1 MWTGFCNTGNHIS
14 RLFFDEIANHREHSM
29 FLDNK
34 SPILNLPN
42 FLTLLRIASI
52 PVMATL
58 LLSPSRSSGF
68 WAAAVFALA
77 SITDWLDGYL
87 ARRMGIVTVFGKF
100 LDPIADKLI
109 VMSALIMI
117 LPYERAPAWM
127 VLIILGREIII
138 TGLRGL
144 ASTEGIIIPASNLG
158 KFKTIFQ
165 IVAILGLLLH
175 YDYHWFFAVDN
186 PYLYVN
192 MHHIGIFYLW
202 IATIITIWSGVDYLT
217 KFIRVIVR

>member
-1 MWTGFCNTGNHIS
+1 MVF
-14 RLFFDEIANHREHSM
+14 
-29 FLDNK
+29 DNK
-34 SPILNLPN
+34 SPVWNLPN
-42 FLTLLRIASI
+42 ILTLLRIASI
-52 PVMATL
+52 PVMVAI
-58 LLSPSRSSGF
+58 LLSPSRSAGF
-68 WAAAVFALA
+68 WAASIFAVA

-117 LPYERAPAWM
+117 LPFDRVPAWM

-175 YDYHWFFAVDN
+175 YDYHWFFGMDN
-186 PYLYVN
+186 RYLFVN
-192 MHHIGIFYLW
+192 MHNIGMFYLW
-202 IATIITIWSGVDYLT
+202 IATIITIWSGIDYLV
-217 KFIRVIVR
+217 KFTRVIVK

>member
-1 MWTGFCNTGNHIS
+1 MPIEN
-14 RLFFDEIANHREHSM
+14 R
-29 FLDNK
+29 
-34 SPILNLPN
+34 SPIWNLPN
-42 FLTLLRIASI
+42 ILTLLRIASI
-52 PVMATL
+52 PVLVAVL
-58 LLSPSRSSGF
+58 FSPSRSAGF
-68 WAAAVFALA
+68 WAAFIFAIA

-117 LPYERAPAWM
+117 LPYDRAPAWM

-144 ASTEGIIIPASNLG
+144 ASTEGIIIPASKLG

-175 YDYHWFFAVDN
+175 YNYHWFFAVDN
-186 PYLYVN
+186 PYLCVN
-192 MHHIGIFYLW
+192 MHNIGIFYLW
-202 IATIITIWSGVDYLT
+202 IATIITIWSGVDYLV
-217 KFIRVIVR
+217 KYIRVIAR

>member
-1 MWTGFCNTGNHIS
+1 MSTTS
-14 RLFFDEIANHREHSM
+14 PHS
-29 FLDNK
+29 
-34 SPILNLPN
+34 IWNLPN
-42 FLTLLRIASI
+42 ILTLLRIAAI
-52 PVMATL
+52 PVLVVL
-58 LLSPSRSSGF
+58 LLPPGRPGVSAAQSQMAGF

-109 VMSALIMI
+109 VMAALVML
-117 LPYERAPAWM
+117 LPYGNVSAWM
-127 VLIILGREIII
+127 VLVILGREIII
-138 TGLRGL
+138 TGLRGI
-144 ASTEGIIIPASNLG
+144 ASTEGIVIAASELG

-175 YDYHWFFAVDN
+175 YDYHWFFSVDS

-192 MHHIGIFYLW
+192 MHHVGVFYLW
-202 IATIITIWSGVDYLT
+202 IATIITIWSGVDYLV
-217 KFIRVIVR
+217 KFMRVIAK

>member
-1 MWTGFCNTGNHIS
+1 MP
-14 RLFFDEIANHREHSM
+14 
-29 FLDNK
+29 LDNK
-34 SPILNLPN
+34 DPVWNLPN
-42 FLTLLRIASI
+42 ILTLLRIASI
-52 PVMATL
+52 PVIVAI
-58 LLSPSRSSGF
+58 LLSPSRTAGL
-68 WAAAVFALA
+68 WAAVIFAIA

-109 VMSALIMI
+109 VMSVLIMI
-117 LPYERAPAWM
+117 LPYGRAPAWM

-144 ASTEGIIIPASNLG
+144 ASTEGIVIPASNLG

-175 YDYHWFFAVDN
+175 YDYNWFFGIEN
-186 PYLYVN
+186 SYLNVN
-192 MHHIGIFYLW
+192 MHNVGIFYLW
-202 IATIITIWSGVDYLT
+202 IATIITIWSGIDYLV
-217 KFIRVIVR
+217 KFTRIIAR

>member
-1 MWTGFCNTGNHIS
+1 MS
-14 RLFFDEIANHREHSM
+14 
-29 FLDNK
+29 LDNK
-34 SPILNLPN
+34 DPVWNLPN
-42 FLTLLRIASI
+42 ILTLLRIAAI
-52 PVMATL
+52 PVL
-58 LLSPSRSSGF
+58 VVVLFSPSRAAGF
-68 WAAAVFALA
+68 WAAWIFAIA
-77 SITDWLDGYL
+77 SFTDWLDGYL
-87 ARRMGIVTVFGKF
+87 ARRMGIVTTFGKF

-117 LPYERAPAWM
+117 LPFGRVPAWM
-127 VLIILGREIII
+127 VLVILGREIII

-175 YDYHWFFAVDN
+175 YDYHWFFAVDH

-192 MHHIGIFYLW
+192 MHNVGMFYLW
-202 IATIITIWSGVDYLT
+202 IATIITIWSGVDYLV
-217 KFIRVIVR
+217 KFVRVITR

>member
-1 MWTGFCNTGNHIS
+1 MP
-14 RLFFDEIANHREHSM
+14 
-29 FLDNK
+29 LDNK
-34 SPILNLPN
+34 DPVWNLPN
-42 FLTLLRIASI
+42 ILTLLRIGSI
-52 PVMATL
+52 PVIAAI
-58 LLSPSRSSGF
+58 LLSPSRSAGF
-68 WAAAVFALA
+68 WAAVIFAVA

-109 VMSALIMI
+109 VMSVLIMI
-117 LPYERAPAWM
+117 LPYGRAPAWM

-175 YDYHWFFAVDN
+175 YDYSWLFGMDN
-186 PYLYVN
+186 QLFNVN
-192 MHHIGIFYLW
+192 MHNVGIFYLW
-202 IATIITIWSGVDYLT
+202 IATIITIWSGIDYLV
-217 KFIRVIVR
+217 KFTRIIVK

>member
-1 MWTGFCNTGNHIS
+1 MTFN
-14 RLFFDEIANHREHSM
+14 
-29 FLDNK
+29 NK
-34 SPILNLPN
+34 DPVWNVPN
-42 FLTLLRIASI
+42 ILTLLRIASI
-52 PVMATL
+52 PVIAAI
-58 LLSPSRSSGF
+58 LLSPSRSAGF
-68 WAAAVFALA
+68 WAAAIFAVA

-109 VMSALIMI
+109 VMSVLIMI
-117 LPYERAPAWM
+117 LPYGRAPAWM

-144 ASTEGIIIPASNLG
+144 ASTEGVVIPASNLG

-175 YDYHWFFAVDN
+175 YDYHWFFGMDIR
-186 PYLYVN
+186 YLFVN
-192 MHHIGIFYLW
+192 MHNVGIFFLW
-202 IATIITIWSGVDYLT
+202 IATIITIWSGIDYLV
-217 KFIRVIVR
+217 KFNRIIVK

>member
-1 MWTGFCNTGNHIS
+1 MP
-14 RLFFDEIANHREHSM
+14 LE
-29 FLDNK
+29 NK
-34 SPILNLPN
+34 STIWNLPN
-42 FLTLLRIASI
+42 ILTLLRIAAI
-52 PVMATL
+52 PVLAVL
-58 LLSPSRSSGF
+58 LLSPTRSSCF
-68 WAAAVFALA
+68 WAAALFAVA
-77 SITDWLDGYL
+77 SVTDWLDGYL

-109 VMSALIMI
+109 VMAALIMI
-117 LPYERAPAWM
+117 LPYDRVPAWM

-144 ASTEGIIIPASNLG
+144 ASTEGIVIPASQLG

-175 YDYHWFFAVDN
+175 FNYRWFFAVDH

-192 MHHIGIFYLW
+192 MHNVGIFYLW
-202 IATIITIWSGVDYLT
+202 IATIITIWSGVDYLV
-217 KFIRVIVR
+217 KFVRVIAK

>member
-1 MWTGFCNTGNHIS
+1 MP
-14 RLFFDEIANHREHSM
+14 
-29 FLDNK
+29 LDNK
-34 SPILNLPN
+34 DPVWNLPN
-42 FLTLLRIASI
+42 ILTLLRIGSI
-52 PVMATL
+52 PVIAAI
-58 LLSPSRSSGF
+58 LLSPSRSAGF
-68 WAAAVFALA
+68 WAAVIFAVA

-109 VMSALIMI
+109 VMSVLIMI
-117 LPYERAPAWM
+117 LPYGRAPAWM

-175 YDYHWFFAVDN
+175 YDYNWFFGMDN
-186 PYLYVN
+186 RLFYVN
-192 MHHIGIFYLW
+192 MHNVGIFYLW
-202 IATIITIWSGVDYLT
+202 IATIITIWSGLDYLV
-217 KFIRVIVR
+217 KFTRIIVK